1 MKRTTST
8 SNVAYAAFL
17 RGIGPGD
24 PRKSNESLR
33 RVFEQLGFHNVRSF
47 ISSGN
52 ILFESPEAD
61 TDRLEQMIE
70 MGFRDQV
77 GMEVPAFVR
86 SRKEIEAFVAR
97 KPFGALE
104 HNRETYLTVT
114 LLRTGNGKQ
123 GKAVIA
129 RRADDLRV
137 VCYDVAFRA
146 VCAVTNTTA
155 SATPDFMVWLEREL
169 GKDITTRTQNT
180 LGRVLRKL

>member
-1 MKRTTST
+1 MSA
-8 SNVAYAAFL
+8 SNVACAAFL

-33 RVFEQLGFHNVRSF
+33 RVFEQLGFDNVRSF

-52 ILFESPEAD
+52 ILFEFPEAD
-61 TDRLEQMIE
+61 TDQLEQMIE
-70 MGFRDQV
+70 KGFRDQL

-86 SRKEIEAFVAR
+86 TRKEIEAFVAR

-104 HNRETYLTVT
+104 HKKQTYLTVT
-114 LLRTGNGKQ
+114 LLRTGNRKQGRAVTGKQ
-123 GKAVIA
+123 G
-129 RRADDLRV
+129 DDVRV
-137 VCYDVAFRA
+137 ACYDVAFRA

-155 SATPDFMVWLEREL
+155 STTPDFMIWLEREL

-180 LGRVLRKL
+180 LERVLRKL

>member
-1 MKRTTST
+1 MKRTTAT
-8 SNVAYAAFL
+8 SNVACAAFL

-33 RVFEQLGFHNVRSF
+33 RVFEQLGFDNVRSF

-52 ILFESPEAD
+52 ILFESPQTA
-61 TDRLEQMIE
+61 TDQLEQMIE
-70 MGFRDQV
+70 KGFRDQL

-104 HNRETYLTVT
+104 HKRETYLTVT
-114 LLRTGNGKQ
+114 LLRTGNRKQ
-123 GKAVIA
+123 GRAVTGK
-129 RRADDLRV
+129 RGDDVRV
-137 VCYDVAFRA
+137 VSYDVAFRA
-146 VCAVTNTTA
+146 VCAVTDTTA
-155 SATPDFMVWLEREL
+155 AKTPDFMIWLEREL

-180 LGRVLRKL
+180 LERVLRKL